1 MFALAVNQL
10 DGYSSKV
17 NYETMLQ
24 EFMEAGL
31 DEEDATLKV
40 LEKKEK
46 ELEKLLFMGASY
58 LTKHKRGPMDA
69 FLGRK

>member
-1 MFALAVNQL
+1 
-10 DGYSSKV
+10 
-17 NYETMLQ
+17 
-24 EFMEAGL
+24 MEDGL

-46 ELEKLLFMGASY
+46 ELDKLLFLGASY